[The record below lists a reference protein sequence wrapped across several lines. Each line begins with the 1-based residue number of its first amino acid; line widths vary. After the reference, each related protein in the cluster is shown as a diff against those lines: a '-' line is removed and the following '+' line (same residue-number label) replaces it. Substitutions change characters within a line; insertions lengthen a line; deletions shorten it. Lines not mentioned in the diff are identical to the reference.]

1 MKKFKQ
7 LLCLALALT
16 ISASLLAA
24 CGQKN
29 NGGSKDSDEKV
40 LTYAVEGG
48 SAGEEIALEK
58 GWKVTTL
65 EDQAA
70 ALMEVASGTS
80 DAAIIDL
87 LMAGAM
93 IGEGTSYP
101 DLTYTDRLTE
111 EEYGIGCRKGS
122 DLAQYINCV
131 LGDAYQSGTMQK
143 LAQQYGI
150 TEELL
155 VPQQESTFT
164 TGEDSDVSY
173 IQQKG
178 TLVVGITEFAPMD
191 YKDEN
196 GQWIGF
202 DADLAKLVAERLGVE
217 IQFVVI
223 DWGQKI
229 NELDSK
235 AIDVVWN
242 GMTLTDEVLSSMS
255 CSNAYCNNAQVVVLP
270 ADVAE
275 NYPDAASMADLT
287 FAVESGSAGK
297 TQAEENGFTYTEVVD
312 QATAVLEV
320 SSGTADAAIIDS
332 LMAGAMVGEGTSY
345 ADLTYTIQLNTEEY
359 GVGFRKGS
367 DAAAALNEFFRQQWE
382 SGAMQALAEQYGV
395 QAALIEQK

>member
-24 CGQKN
+24 CGQKD

-242 GMTLTDEVLSSMS
+242 GMTLTDGVQTAMT
-255 CSNAYCNNAQVVVLP
+255 CTPAYCRNAQVIVVP
-270 ADVAE
+270 AA
-275 NYPDAASMADLT
+275 
-287 FAVESGSAGK
+287 
-297 TQAEENGFTYTEVVD
+297 
-312 QATAVLEV
+312 
-320 SSGTADAAIIDS
+320 
-332 LMAGAMVGEGTSY
+332 
-345 ADLTYTIQLNTEEY
+345 
-359 GVGFRKGS
+359 
-367 DAAAALNEFFRQQWE
+367 
-382 SGAMQALAEQYGV
+382 
-395 QAALIEQK
+395 

>member
-1 MKKFKQ
+1 MKK
-7 LLCLALALT
+7 LLAILLAAT
-16 ISASLLAA
+16 MCVTLLAA
-24 CGQKN
+24 CGGQSN
-29 NGGSKDSDEKV
+29 DTTDTNGDTTATDTNDTKTDANADMI
-40 LTYAVEGG
+40 YAVETG
-48 SAGEEIALEK
+48 SAGEAAAQEK
-58 GWKVTTL
+58 GWEINSVAA
-65 EDQAA
+65 QAD
-70 ALMEVASGTS
+70 ALMEVEAGTS
-80 DAAIIDL
+80 DAAIVDL
-87 LMAGAM
+87 LMATAM
-93 IGEGTSYP
+93 TGEGTSYP
-101 DLTYTDRLTE
+101 DLTYDAEQKLTT

-242 GMTLTDEVLSSMS
+242 GMTLTDAVKSAMA
-255 CSNAYCNNAQVVVLP
+255 CTNAYCENAQVVV
-270 ADVAE
+270 
-275 NYPDAASMADLT
+275 S
-287 FAVESGSAGK
+287 K
-297 TQAEENGFTYTEVVD
+297 
-312 QATAVLEV
+312 
-320 SSGTADAAIIDS
+320 
-332 LMAGAMVGEGTSY
+332 
-345 ADLTYTIQLNTEEY
+345 
-359 GVGFRKGS
+359 
-367 DAAAALNEFFRQQWE
+367 
-382 SGAMQALAEQYGV
+382 
-395 QAALIEQK
+395 